1 MADPDDPAPVPDP
14 GPRPSAF
21 VFPFAE
27 AATAASAI
35 EAMIEEIQ
43 DMVDTHE
50 GEIDAA
56 TVNFQGDAATNFL
69 TRFDDDM
76 ADLRTLKS
84 DLVTEQTEL
93 DTAITTAMDRKAA
106 RDAAI
111 GAWDTANDDY
121 TAYQRALA
129 DR

>member
-1 MADPDDPAPVPDP
+1 MADPDDPAPVPHP

-27 AATAASAI
+27 AATAASAL
-35 EAMIEEIQ
+35 ETMIEEVQAMI
-43 DMVDTHE
+43 DLHE
-50 GEIDAA
+50 REIDTA
-56 TVNFQGDAATNFL
+56 TENFSGETATAFL
-69 TRFDDDM
+69 DRFDDDM

-93 DTAITTAMDRKAA
+93 DTAITTAMERQSAREAA
-106 RDAAI
+106 MVAWDQADAAY
-111 GAWDTANDDY
+111 DDY
-121 TAYQRALA
+121 QQALA

>member
-1 MADPDDPAPVPDP
+1 MADPDAPTHP

-35 EAMIEEIQ
+35 EDMIEEIQ
-43 DMVDTHE
+43 HVIDTHE
-50 GEIDAA
+50 REVDAA
-56 TVNFQGDAATNFL
+56 TADFRGEAATSFL

-93 DTAITTAMDRKAA
+93 DAAITTAMERKEA

-111 GAWDTANDDY
+111 GSWETANQAYAD
-121 TAYQRALA
+121 YQRVLA

>member
-1 MADPDDPAPVPDP
+1 MADPDAPPHP

-27 AATAASAI
+27 AAAAASAI
-35 EAMIEEIQ
+35 EDMIEEIQ
-43 DMVDTHE
+43 DVIDTHE
-50 GEIDAA
+50 REVDTA
-56 TVNFQGDAATNFL
+56 TVNFQGDAATSFL

-93 DTAITTAMDRKAA
+93 DAAITTAMERKEA

-111 GAWDTANDDY
+111 GSWDTANQAY
-121 TAYQRALA
+121 TDHQRAVA